1 MTEGDESV
9 IGYLKYCREQGM
21 NYKAEI
27 TDMLQGGL
35 YTYKDKV
42 QAIMQVRFFFFKLL
56 KLSCYVL
63 TSTIHFCTPRT
74 DPCTTHDQAEADKVA
89 GVLTKGAKK
98 DSEVYAAYRLN
109 VTNAGIASEYD
120 KKRRTLVVRDVMLC
134 LVLCALFCSVCA
146 GGSTDGRID

>member
-42 QAIMQVRFFFFKLL
+42 QAIMQVRFRHL
-56 KLSCYVL
+56 VL
-63 TSTIHFCTPRT
+63 PVCRSYTCLVIEL
-74 DPCTTHDQAEADKVA
+74 TTHII
-89 GVLTKGAKK
+89 
-98 DSEVYAAYRLN
+98 S
-109 VTNAGIASEYD
+109 
-120 KKRRTLVVRDVMLC
+120 
-134 LVLCALFCSVCA
+134 
-146 GGSTDGRID
+146 

>member
-42 QAIMQVRFFFFKLL
+42 QAIMQVCMCTACCLL
-56 KLSCYVL
+56 LPVGS
-63 TSTIHFCTPRT
+63 PRVGRSFVSHDHPTHGT
-74 DPCTTHDQAEADKVA
+74 DPGTPTHIHHNMMV
-89 GVLTKGAKK
+89 V
-98 DSEVYAAYRLN
+98 RR
-109 VTNAGIASEYD
+109 
-120 KKRRTLVVRDVMLC
+120 RRTRWR
-134 LVLCALFCSVCA
+134 AS
-146 GGSTDGRID
+146 